1 MYMDVSYDK
10 SYALAVNIVRCCQRL
25 ADQKREFVLSKQLLR
40 SGTSIAANLAEG
52 NAAISDADLSNKIS
66 ISYKESQETKYWL
79 NLLRDTGYIEAS
91 EAEALFNQAD
101 EVSRILFATI
111 RTLRLKDNRATRPKR
126 TGEKANR

>member
-1 MYMDVSYDK
+1 MYRDVSYDK
-10 SYALAVNIVRCCQRL
+10 SYALAVSIVRCCQRL
-25 ADQKREFVLSKQLLR
+25 ADQKREFVLSRQLLR

-111 RTLRLKDNRATRPKR
+111 RTLRLKSNRATRPRR
-126 TGEKANR
+126 TSEKANR